1 MIDCSPNMKRSFQK
15 LSAKLRGTKKETW
28 KEYSFITLV
37 VGIIFVGLFF
47 FWISTFKIPNLDSFS
62 ERQVI
67 ESTKIYDKTGEIL
80 LYDVNQETK
89 RTIIPFEEIS
99 RHAKNATIAIED
111 KEFYSHNGI
120 KPKAILRAVFA
131 NILSL
136 EYNQGGSTITQ
147 QVIKNALLTKDKLI
161 SRKIKEWVLALKL
174 EKVLTKDQILST
186 YLNEM
191 PYGGAIYGIEEASQT
206 YFGISARDLSIAQSA
221 YLASMLKAPS
231 FYSPYGKN
239 TDRLRDRKNVVLR
252 EMYRNNFI
260 TEAEYNSAKEEVVEF
275 KPRETEGIKAPHF
288 VFYVIE
294 KLEKD
299 FGEDVV
305 RNGGLRVK
313 TTLDY
318 EMQKKGEAI
327 ANKYAKENKN
337 KFNAEN
343 AAFVAIDPKNG
354 GILTMVGSR
363 DYFDSEIEG
372 NFNIA
377 TAKRQ
382 PGSTFKPFVY
392 AEAFIKGFTPE
403 TVLFDVKTQFSTNC
417 SPDNTTSENG
427 CYSPENYDNKFRGP
441 LTLRESLAQSI
452 NITSVKTLYLAGIAD
467 SIRLAQKM
475 GIESLGTPNQYGLT
489 LVLGGG
495 EVSLLEMV
503 GAYGVFANEGIRNP
517 SFAILE
523 VKDSKGQ
530 SLFEW
535 KQNPQDALQRDA
547 ALKISDILSDNDAR
561 APAYGQSSYLFFPSR
576 DVAVKT
582 GTTNDYKDAWII
594 GYTPSIVLGAWAGNN
609 DNTPMEKKVAGFI
622 VAPMWRAFMDEI
634 LSAIPNDQFPTP
646 PIEDSFDLKPVLRGK
661 WKGGISER
669 IDLVSQ
675 KRATEFTPKETTKEY
690 LLGGVHSIL
699 YWLQKDDPR
708 GSPPQNPDNDP
719 QYKYWEYGISRWLS
733 STGYV
738 PEPIPNLPSGFD
750 DVHTKNNQPTISFSQ
765 SKSSYGSQET
775 ITVSPLIQA
784 KSPVLKVEFYL
795 NGKYLGQSTSQ
806 PFSNSFVP
814 DEIGFNPGENIIR
827 VVVTDSLY
835 NKTEAT
841 LTIFIGDL

>member
-1 MIDCSPNMKRSFQK
+1 MKRSFQK
-15 LSAKLRGTKKETW
+15 LSTKLRQTKKETW
-28 KEYSFITLV
+28 KEYSFIALV
-37 VGIIFVGLFF
+37 AGIFLIGLFF

-120 KPKAILRAVFA
+120 KPKAILRAVLA

-147 QVIKNALLTKDKLI
+147 QVIKNALLTKDKLL

-174 EKVLTKDQILST
+174 EKVLSKDQILST

-239 TDRLRDRKNVVLR
+239 TDKLRDRKNVVLR
-252 EMYRNNFI
+252 EMYRNDFI
-260 TEAEYNSAKEEVVEF
+260 TEAEYNSAKEEVVKF

-294 KLEKD
+294 ELEKD

-363 DYFDSEIEG
+363 DYFDSEIDG

-467 SIRLAQKM
+467 SIRLAQRM

-503 GAYGVFANEGIRNP
+503 GAYGVFADEGIKNP

-530 SLFEW
+530 SLYEW
-535 KQNPQDALQRDA
+535 KQNPQDTLQRDA

-561 APAYGQSSYLFFPSR
+561 APAYGQSSYLFFPSH

-634 LSAIPNDQFPTP
+634 LATVPNDQFPLP

-675 KRATEFTPKETTKEY
+675 KRATEYTPKETTKEY

-699 YWLQKDDPR
+699 HWLQKDDPR
-708 GSPPQNPDNDP
+708 GAPPQNPDNDP

-733 STGYV
+733 STGYI
-738 PEPIPNLPSGFD
+738 PEPIPSLPNGFD
-750 DVHTKNNQPTISFSQ
+750 DVHTTNNQPVITFSQ
-765 SKSSYGSQET
+765 IKTSYSSKET
-775 ITVSPLIQA
+775 ITINPLIQA

-795 NGKYLGQSTSQ
+795 NGKYLGQSSSF

-814 DEIGFNPGENIIR
+814 DEIGFNPGENLIR

-835 NKTEAT
+835 NKSEAT
-841 LTIFIGDL
+841 LTLFIGDL